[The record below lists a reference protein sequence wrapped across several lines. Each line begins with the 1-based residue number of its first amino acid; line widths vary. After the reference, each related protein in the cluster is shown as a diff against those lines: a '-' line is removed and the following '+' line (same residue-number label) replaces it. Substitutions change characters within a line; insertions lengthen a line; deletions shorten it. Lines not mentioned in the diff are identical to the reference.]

1 MNFFKSF
8 LASLLGASVALGLII
23 IFFFM
28 GIAAIATSV
37 NLEKIDS
44 DFMSENSILNLN
56 LNVSVRDRSPAFN
69 PFRFLS
75 KKGPSI
81 VGMNAIIGS
90 INKAKKDP
98 KIKGIRLNSGFINSG
113 WAQTREIRN
122 CLKNFKKSGKF
133 IYAYADFMS
142 QKGYYLSS
150 VADSIFMNPLGV
162 IELKGLSSEVL
173 YYEDFQNQYGA
184 KMEVIRHGKYKSA
197 VEPFL
202 QNKMSDENRTQIRD
216 LLDAVWTTIRDDIV
230 ESRAISKKTLETL
243 VEELLVTDAKEAMV
257 NGMID
262 ALVYKNGFEKSIKA
276 ALGANKD
283 DPINSVEFY
292 QMNSQ
297 IKPYNNG
304 TKDLIAVIYANGPI
318 LYTEGS
324 EEIIGKNALNLA
336 FEEILE
342 SKNIKGVVLRIDSP
356 GGDAMTSEII
366 LNAMRSLKG
375 KKPLVVSM
383 GNVAASGG
391 YYIACLGDKIYAD
404 PMTITGSIGV
414 FAAFPNMKGL
424 ADRIGINAEQVNSHD
439 NAMGYSLL
447 EPLSEGFKNS
457 TKGTIEKIYTTFKS
471 RVAEGRSLDMKKVED
486 LSQGRVWSGKD
497 ALENGLVDA
506 LGGLEDAIETTAEM
520 AAVKNFNVVNY
531 PKHEDEFEQMFLD
544 ALSFNRLKIF
554 NHPIQKFAS
563 EFIELSMLKGIQAR
577 IPFFINIE

>member
-1 MNFFKSF
+1 
-8 LASLLGASVALGLII
+8 
-23 IFFFM
+23 
-28 GIAAIATSV
+28 
-37 NLEKIDS
+37 
-44 DFMSENSILNLN
+44 
-56 LNVSVRDRSPAFN
+56 
-69 PFRFLS
+69 
-75 KKGPSI
+75 
-81 VGMNAIIGS
+81 
-90 INKAKKDP
+90 
-98 KIKGIRLNSGFINSG
+98 
-113 WAQTREIRN
+113 
-122 CLKNFKKSGKF
+122 
-133 IYAYADFMS
+133 
-142 QKGYYLSS
+142 
-150 VADSIFMNPLGV
+150 
-162 IELKGLSSEVL
+162 
-173 YYEDFQNQYGA
+173 
-184 KMEVIRHGKYKSA
+184 
-197 VEPFL
+197 
-202 QNKMSDENRTQIRD
+202 
-216 LLDAVWTTIRDDIV
+216 
-230 ESRAISKKTLETL
+230 
-243 VEELLVTDAKEAMV
+243 MV

-262 ALVYKNGFEKSIKA
+262 ALVYEKGFEKRIKA

-324 EEIIGKNALNLA
+324 EEIIGKNALNQA

-383 GNVAASGG
+383 GNIAASGG

-447 EPLSEGFKNS
+447 EPLSKGFKNS

-531 PKHEDEFEQMFLD
+531 PKHEDEFEQMSVSYTHLR
-544 ALSFNRLKIF
+544 A
-554 NHPIQKFAS
+554 H
-563 EFIELSMLKGIQAR
+563 ET
-577 IPFFINIE
+577 